1 MQAPSISSS
10 RCLIAHRHKNHIQAA
25 TQSIAGTCCCDEL
38 STHPAAES
46 LLHTDI
52 KKNVMF
58 AIFEERQADTYT
70 ENLKQT
76 KLWFVLH
83 FKISSVKCI
92 KYSIKLYQT
101 LTSNTNV

>member
-1 MQAPSISSS
+1 
-10 RCLIAHRHKNHIQAA
+10 
-25 TQSIAGTCCCDEL
+25 
-38 STHPAAES
+38 
-46 LLHTDI
+46 
-52 KKNVMF
+52 MF

-92 KYSIKLYQT
+92 KYSIKLYQI